1 MTLEEKKA
9 LVLKM
14 VEETRERI
22 KKDYMIINY
31 K

>member
-1 MTLEEKKA
+1 MTLKEKKE

-14 VEETRERI
+14 VQETKKRI
-22 KKDYMIINY
+22 SEDYMIINY